1 MFIDHSKDN
10 QPIELSREVPLAP
23 FTSFQVGGPA
33 RFFTTAHT
41 LDQLEQA
48 LSFARREEVP
58 FLIVG
63 GGSNLLVSDSGFE
76 GIAIRLQLKGIKV
89 EGRRIEA
96 QAGVDLMAVVEHA
109 AHWGLGGIER
119 LAGIPGLFGG
129 AVRGN
134 AGAYGSC
141 IGDVIESV
149 QALRADTL
157 KLVTLTRDDCQ
168 FRYRNSR
175 FKREHG
181 LVVVSASLLLEP
193 GDPEE
198 ILRRGEAT
206 VRKRQARQLQC
217 DLSAGSFFMNPVV
230 SDPELIRRFETEQG
244 AHCRDGRIPAGW
256 LIDQARLR
264 SLKVGGAMV
273 SQRHANYLINTGNA
287 SAKEIVTLAGMVKAR
302 VLASLG
308 VQLEEEVS
316 CIGFI
321 EAGPPPS

>member
-1 MFIDHSKDN
+1 MFTDQGKDN
-10 QPIELSREVPLAP
+10 DTIELLRDVSLAP

-33 RFFTTAHT
+33 RFFTTVRT
-41 LDQLEQA
+41 LEQLKQA
-48 LSFARREEVP
+48 LSFTRREELP

-63 GGSNLLVSDSGFE
+63 GGSNLLVSDRGFD
-76 GIAIRLQLKGIKV
+76 GIAIRLQLKGIRV

-96 QAGVDLMAVVEHA
+96 QAGVELMAVVEHA

-141 IGDVIESV
+141 IGDVIETV
-149 QALRADTL
+149 HALRADTL
-157 KLVTLTRDDCQ
+157 ELVTLTRDACQ
-168 FRYRNSR
+168 FQYRNSR

-181 LVVVSASLLLEP
+181 LVVVAAGMLLEP

-230 SDPELIRRFETEQG
+230 RDPELIRRFETEQG
-244 AHCRDGRIPAGW
+244 TRCRDGRIPAGW

-273 SQRHANYLINTGNA
+273 SPRHANYLINTGNA
-287 SAKEIVTLAGMVKAR
+287 SAKEIVSLAGMVKAR

-316 CIGFI
+316 CIGFT
-321 EAGPPPS
+321 EAAPPPS